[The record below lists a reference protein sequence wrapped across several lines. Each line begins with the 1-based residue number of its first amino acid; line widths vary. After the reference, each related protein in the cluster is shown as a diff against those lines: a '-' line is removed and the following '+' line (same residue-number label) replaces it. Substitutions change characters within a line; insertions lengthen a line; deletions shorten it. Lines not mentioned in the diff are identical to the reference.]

1 MTKIPV
7 GKTVVSAYAFTFNN
21 LGAIIGLIWI
31 PMLAVTLIGFFAQ
44 STYVDGMLAY
54 SASKNAAD
62 LGPGFMWMLLFI
74 FVALLGNAIMLV
86 PVLQQAMGTRQ
97 GQVLYHFALGPPEW
111 RMFGAYLALAAVV
124 LALAIVAALL
134 NGAATTIASMMASK
148 ASLSPAMAVAGLSL
162 IRFAVFVL
170 FLVVVVRLAFFI
182 PAITMIEEKIDLSR
196 GWNLANG
203 NALRL
208 LAVVL
213 LAGIPVVV
221 LYFGIEVALFGP
233 QAVFPE
239 MTGTQAGAGPTVDQI
254 RASREQMPLTEALGF
269 FLAPLTVGINA
280 GVVVAAYRA
289 LIAPV
294 AAPTT
299 E

>member
-1 MTKIPV
+1 
-7 GKTVVSAYAFTFNN
+7 
-21 LGAIIGLIWI
+21 
-31 PMLAVTLIGFFAQ
+31 
-44 STYVDGMLAY
+44 
-54 SASKNAAD
+54 
-62 LGPGFMWMLLFI
+62 MWMLLFI

-97 GQVLYHFALGPPEW
+97 GQALYHFALGPPEW
-111 RMFGAYLALAAVV
+111 RMFGAYLALAGVV
-124 LALAIVAALL
+124 LALAIAAALL
-134 NGAATTIASMMASK
+134 NGAAGTIANMTR
-148 ASLSPAMAVAGLSL
+148 ASLSPQMLVAGVSL
-162 IRFAVFVL
+162 IRFVVFVL

-182 PAITMIEEKIDLSR
+182 PAVTMVEEKVDLAR

-239 MTGTQAGAGPTVDQI
+239 LTGAQAGAGPTVDQI

-289 LIAPV
+289 LTTPAV
-294 AAPTT
+294 APTT